1 LDFSGKPLKY
11 RTASRPTPKHMKRLL
26 TLLTLL
32 LATAGVILAV
42 SYFAPLPIP
51 YYQDFSVMY
60 FTNQGLLNGIPIY
73 AYPAQ
78 LEFVKTLTPASF
90 IFHPYPYPPWYALAT
105 VYLGLLPIQ
114 VAARMWFLLNLAM
127 IGVSAWLLTPGWKP
141 VPRLLG
147 TFAAIMFIPAF
158 GLLIVGQ
165 YSAPVLLGAALFI
178 WSARKKSALWTAV
191 ALLLMTFKPHIGG
204 ILFLA
209 GFGWLLYQCRCERAV
224 SGERGNPQLANEV
237 PLNGRLLRAKNA
249 LAMTSFAT
257 IYARRA
263 IWLTILGGV
272 VLAGIGFLADPAW
285 PLTYLQS
292 LGRYR
297 DIPGVQTCGL
307 CASLS
312 VALVR
317 VATGQSQTG
326 MAAWV
331 SLVLAAGMGSLLFWR
346 YRIYLKDATALTAL
360 SAILTLLLDPYLLNY
375 DYILLL
381 IPLFWLV
388 RRERLAALA
397 YFIPWAALALGRD
410 GNSLLPVAALLLLTI
425 LWKKHDGLVLPG

>member
-1 LDFSGKPLKY
+1 M
-11 RTASRPTPKHMKRLL
+11 RRIL
-26 TLLTLL
+26 TI
-32 LATAGVILAV
+32 AAIIIAAAGVILAV
-42 SYFAPLPIP
+42 SFFAPLPIP

-60 FTNQGLLNGIPIY
+60 FTNKGLLNGIHIY
-73 AYPAQ
+73 DYPAQ
-78 LEFVKTLTPASF
+78 LAFVKTLTPASF
-90 IFHPYPYPPWYALAT
+90 TFHPYPYPPWYALT
-105 VYLGLLPIQ
+105 TLYLGLLPIEA
-114 VAARMWFLLNLAM
+114 AARMWFFMNLAM
-127 IGVSAWLLTPGWKP
+127 IGAAAWLLTPGWKAI
-141 VPRLLG
+141 PRILEA
-147 TFAAIMFIPAF
+147 FAAIMFIPAF

-178 WSARKKSALWTAV
+178 WSARKKSAGWATAG
-191 ALLLMTFKPHIGG
+191 LLLMTFKPHIGG

-209 GFGWLLYQCRCERAV
+209 GFGWLV
-224 SGERGNPQLANEV
+224 FDKSP
-237 PLNGRLLRAKNA
+237 
-249 LAMTSFAT
+249 F
-257 IYARRA
+257 ARRA
-263 IWLTILGGV
+263 IWLTILVGV

-317 VATGQSQTG
+317 VATGQSNTG

-331 SLVLAAGMGSLLFWR
+331 SLVLALGAGILLFWR
-346 YRIYLKDATALTAL
+346 FRAHLKDSAALMAL
-360 SAILTLLLDPYLLNY
+360 SAVLTLLIDPYLLNY

-388 RRERLAALA
+388 KRARLAALI

-410 GNSLLPVAALLLLTI
+410 GNILLALAGLVTFILILRRPIDSAALQA
-425 LWKKHDGLVLPG
+425 